1 MEHDEPNS
9 FAGLAE
15 AVQMLRR
22 DLEKAG
28 LALAQAEARA
38 DAAVRERNVFRAAM
52 LEAYRLPKAQ
62 R

>member
-1 MEHDEPNS
+1 MDDDEPLT

-15 AVQMLRR
+15 AVQLLRR
-22 DLEKAG
+22 ELEKAG

-38 DAAVRERNVFRAAM
+38 EAAMKERNVFRAAM